1 MRGIVFDFD
10 GVIVDTEPLH
20 ERALLECARGRGLEF
35 THEQY
40 MNRLI
45 GLSDRECL
53 PVLYGLAGREL
64 SEPEHASFLAE
75 KKSRVQEMIVGGQ
88 AKPFPGTLRL
98 VRESAGRV
106 PIAVCSGAIRHEIEL
121 VLSMLGIADHF
132 VAIVSADDVVRSKP
146 DPQGYKMAAEALRL
160 LPQDCV
166 AIEDTPTGC
175 RAALGAGLRVI
186 ATGHSLPR
194 AAFPA
199 GVASFVGSTEEI
211 TLESILAGI
220 Q

>member
-1 MRGIVFDFD
+1 
-10 GVIVDTEPLH
+10 
-20 ERALLECARGRGLEF
+20 
-35 THEQY
+35 
-40 MNRLI
+40 
-45 GLSDRECL
+45 
-53 PVLYGLAGREL
+53 
-64 SEPEHASFLAE
+64 
-75 KKSRVQEMIVGGQ
+75 MIVGGQ